1 MERGLIAWP
10 DAVLGLHAGPAASL
24 VWLSAGCPASL
35 TASLAL
41 PAVRL
46 HTRPAASLAW
56 LSAGLS
62 ASLALPAVSP
72 ANILALLRPR
82 LPACRNRIN
91 AHPCDGP

>member
-56 LSAGLS
+56 L
-62 ASLALPAVSP
+62 PAVSP